1 MKENVNIKNVT
12 IVLVRP
18 KYPGNIGSAAR
29 CLKNMGIERLSVVC
43 YEKPD
48 TGIMKQMAT
57 HVVAGIIDNI
67 QYYENL
73 QEALVHFHYIIGTT
87 ARMGTKSARQPAM
100 SPRESAIRFVDI
112 SRNNSI
118 ALVFGPEDRGLANEE
133 LKYCHT
139 LVNIPT
145 SDQFKS
151 VNLSHAVMLCCYEI
165 FVASS
170 EPVKRF
176 TPQLATSAE
185 VEVMY
190 EHLKKMF
197 IKIGFINPENPE
209 YWMMCIRRFFQRIH
223 LYSKEVKIVRGIC
236 RHVERHVG
244 KQKT

>member
-1 MKENVNIKNVT
+1 MKEKVNIKNVT
-12 IVLVRP
+12 IVLVNP
-18 KYPGNIGSAAR
+18 KYPGNIGSTAR

-48 TGIMKQMAT
+48 MGMMKQMAT
-57 HVVAGIIDNI
+57 HIAADIIDNI
-67 QYYENL
+67 RYSKNL
-73 QEALVHFHYIIGTT
+73 REALENFQYIIGTT
-87 ARMGTKSARQPAM
+87 ARLGTKSVRQPAI
-100 SPRESAIRFVDI
+100 SPRELAIRLVNT

-118 ALVFGPEDRGLANEE
+118 ALVFGPEDRGLTNEE

-151 VNLSHAVMLCCYEI
+151 VNLSHAVMICCYEM
-165 FVASS
+165 FVASRGH
-170 EPVKRF
+170 VKRF
-176 TPQLATSAE
+176 TPRLATSAE
-185 VEVMY
+185 IEAMY
-190 EHLKKMF
+190 EHLGKMF
-197 IKIGFINPENPE
+197 IKVGFINPENPE

-236 RHVERHVG
+236 RHIERHVG

>member
-29 CLKNMGIERLSVVC
+29 CLKNMGIEKLSVIC
-43 YEKPD
+43 HEKPD
-48 TGIMKQMAT
+48 VVIMKQMAT
-57 HVVAGIIDNI
+57 HVAADIIDNI

-73 QEALVHFHYIIGTT
+73 QEALVSFHYIIGTT
-87 ARMGTKSARQPAM
+87 ARMGTKSARRPVTT
-100 SPRESAIRFVDI
+100 PRESAIRLVDT

-118 ALVFGPEDRGLANEE
+118 ALVFGPEDRGLTNEE
-133 LKYCHT
+133 LKYCHS

-151 VNLSHAVMLCCYEI
+151 VNLSHAVMICCYEI

-176 TPQLATSAE
+176 TPRLAASAE
-185 VEVMY
+185 VEAMY
-190 EHLKKMF
+190 AHLEKIFMEIGL
-197 IKIGFINPENPE
+197 IKPENPE
-209 YWMMCIRRFFQRIH
+209 YRMMFIRRFFQRVH
-223 LYSKEVKIVRGIC
+223 LSSKEVKIVRGIC
-236 RHVERHVG
+236 RHVERRVE

>member
-1 MKENVNIKNVT
+1 MKEKVNIKNVT
-12 IVLVRP
+12 IVLVSP
-18 KYPGNIGSAAR
+18 KYPGNIGSTAR

-43 YEKPD
+43 YEKLD
-48 TGIMKQMAT
+48 IGMMKQMAT
-57 HVVAGIIDNI
+57 HVAADIIDNI

-73 QEALVHFHYIIGTT
+73 QEALVNFHYIIGTT
-87 ARMGTKSARQPAM
+87 ARLGTKSARQPAI
-100 SPRESAIRFVDI
+100 SPRDLAIRLVDI

-118 ALVFGPEDRGLANEE
+118 ALVFGPEDRGLTNEE

-151 VNLSHAVMLCCYEI
+151 VNLSHAVMICCYEM
-165 FVASS
+165 FVASRGY
-170 EPVKRF
+170 VKRF
-176 TPQLATSAE
+176 TPRLATSAE
-185 VEVMY
+185 VEAMY

-197 IKIGFINPENPE
+197 IKVGFINPENPE

-223 LYSKEVKIVRGIC
+223 LYSKEVRIVRGIC
-236 RHVERHVG
+236 RHVERYVE